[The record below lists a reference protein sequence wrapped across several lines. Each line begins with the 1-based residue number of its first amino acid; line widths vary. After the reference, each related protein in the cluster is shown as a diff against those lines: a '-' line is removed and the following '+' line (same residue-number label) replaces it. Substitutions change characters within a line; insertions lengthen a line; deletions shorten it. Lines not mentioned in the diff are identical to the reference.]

1 MFFKK
6 DEYLH
11 EYIKSADWTESYGIN
26 IIDKKNRIFGFADI
40 EYIFNKKQVEFSY
53 ILVIHDETY
62 RYENLIPFNSKPEEK
77 TISDRK
83 FDYIISTP
91 QESFQLNLKGK
102 GLAGGMK
109 LSALFP
115 AYVFPTSMPAGEEE
129 KIAEDVIVWN
139 RYVQRCRAKGS
150 LAVKTA
156 AKKDKKVRVECFAQR
171 EHQWGF
177 RLKDRIISHS
187 NIAVQFRDML
197 MNLTYIELDK
207 GIYATGIVSRKSGN
221 IPIQNVECEL
231 ISYDRKRNEISS
243 SEFSF
248 TDAHDEVDLI
258 VSKKIHSFQ
267 MPVPKNKNRKFI
279 RFRNFSD
286 FTIVG
291 TNKKGVGMEEHY
303 ISIDRLGK
311 F

>member
-11 EYIKSADWTESYGIN
+11 EFKKSPDWKESYSIN
-26 IIDKKNRIFGFADI
+26 IIDKKNRVFGFTDVD
-40 EYIFNKKQVEFSY
+40 YRFNKRQVEFSY
-53 ILVIHDETY
+53 VFVIHDEIF
-62 RYENLIPFNSKPEEK
+62 RYENVVPFNNTPEEK
-77 TISDRK
+77 TITDKKVS
-83 FDYIISTP
+83 YIISAP
-91 QESFQLNLKGK
+91 QETFQLNLKGK
-102 GLAGGMK
+102 KLAGNLK
-109 LSALFP
+109 LTALFP
-115 AYVFPTSMPAGEEE
+115 PYAFPTSMPATEEE
-129 KIAEDVIVWN
+129 PAPQEITVWN
-139 RYVQRCRAKGS
+139 RYVQRCKTQGS
-150 LAVKTA
+150 MVFTTA
-156 AKKDKKVRVECFAQR
+156 AKKEKKARVECFAQR

-177 RLKDRIISHS
+177 RLTDSIVSSS

-197 MNLTYIELDK
+197 MNLIYIEFAD
-207 GIYATGIVSRKSGN
+207 GIYASGIVSRKSGN

-231 ISYDRKRNEISS
+231 ISFDRKKNEISS

-258 VSKKIHSFQ
+258 VSRKIHSLQ
-267 MPVPKNKNRKFI
+267 MPVPKNRKRFI

-303 ISIDRLGK
+303 LSIDRLGK